1 MTSRLPRILSLLV
14 TTAGAIMVVAGVA
27 VYAAVANQL
36 GSQDIKV
43 AAVSADDPG
52 PFAGSLVDNPVA
64 ALAQVNA
71 ISHHTAAFTGG
82 KTYAELPNVS
92 TKDGVTYSADL
103 TAAQSTDGKAHIAG
117 EVLSELDMKA
127 YSARALAERSS
138 LLQAS
143 LFMSVMAFG
152 VSFFIAG
159 MGLVVLAIGIVLRKL
174 TSAVSTA
181 PTH

>member
-1 MTSRLPRILSLLV
+1 MSSKLPRILSLLV
-14 TTAGAIMVVAGVA
+14 TIAGALMVVVGIG
-27 VYAAVANQL
+27 VYAVTASQL
-36 GSQDIKV
+36 GAQHITV

-52 PFAGSLVDNPVA
+52 PLAGTPVDNPIA

-71 ISHHTAAFTGG
+71 ISHHTMAFTGG

-92 TKDGVTYSADL
+92 TSDGVTYSSDISIEK
-103 TAAQSTDGKAHIAG
+103 STDGQRHIAG

-143 LFMSVMAFG
+143 LFTSVMAFG

-159 MGLVVLAIGIVLRKL
+159 MGVVIIAIGVALRKL
-174 TSAVSTA
+174 AKSA
-181 PTH
+181 